1 VPEPGRPRRYAPR
14 VAATEDSTG
23 SKGSAPAPD
32 ANDTSESADA
42 MGPAAPTESTAAKL
56 ERLKELREEARHA
69 GSAKAVEKHRAAGK
83 LLARE
88 RAERLCD
95 PGSFV
100 ELDRYV
106 RHRTAEF
113 GMLQRRPYGDAV
125 VTGYGTIFGRKVF
138 VFSQD
143 FTVFGGS
150 LSEVFAEK
158 ICKVMD
164 MAAKYGC
171 PVIGINDSGGARIQ
185 EGVVSLAGYAEIF
198 WRNVQ
203 SSGVIPQL
211 SLVLGPCAGGAV
223 YSPAITDF
231 VLMVEGSSYMF
242 ITGPDVVKTVT
253 GEEVSFED
261 LGGAATHAS
270 KSGVAHFMCPDE
282 ESCLDDARY
291 LLSFLPQNNLDPPP
305 YAEPTDPVDREE
317 PELDSIVPDNPNK
330 PYDIKAVIERV
341 VDDGQFLEVHE
352 RYAENLVCGFA
363 RLGGHPVGIVGN
375 QPRSLAGVLDIDSSV
390 KGARFV
396 RTCDA
401 FNVPLVTFV
410 DVPGFLPGTAQEWG
424 GIIRHGAKLLY
435 AYAEATVPK
444 LAVITRKAY
453 GGAYDVM
460 SSKHIR
466 ADFNFAWPTAE
477 VAVMGPE
484 GAVNIVFRKE
494 LEEADDAEAR
504 RAELIADYRARF
516 ANPYSAA
523 ERGYVDEVIDPRRTR
538 PVLCDALAT
547 ASTKREPR
555 PRRKHGN
562 IPL

>member
-1 VPEPGRPRRYAPR
+1 
-14 VAATEDSTG
+14 VAAETDST
-23 SKGSAPAPD
+23 
-32 ANDTSESADA
+32 SE
-42 MGPAAPTESTAAKL
+42 KL
-56 ERLKELREEARHA
+56 QRLQELRDQARHS
-69 GSAKAVEKHRAAGK
+69 GSERAVERQRSQGK

-88 RAERLCD
+88 RAEKLLD

-100 ELDRYV
+100 ELDRFV
-106 RHRTAEF
+106 RHREAEF
-113 GMLQRRPYGDAV
+113 GMREKRPYGDAV
-125 VTGYGTIFGRKVF
+125 VTGYGTVFGRRVF

-164 MAAKYGC
+164 LAAKFGG

-203 SSGVIPQL
+203 CSGVIPQI
-211 SLVLGPCAGGAV
+211 SLIMGPCAGGAV

-253 GEEVSFED
+253 GEEVSFEE
-261 LGGAATHAS
+261 LGGAATHAA
-270 KSGVAHFMCPDE
+270 KSGVAHFISPDE
-282 ESCLDDARY
+282 EACLEDARY
-291 LLSFLPQNNLDPPP
+291 LLSFLPQNNVDPPP
-305 YAEPTDPVDREE
+305 YGEPADPAGREDE
-317 PELDSIVPDNPNK
+317 GLDTLIPDDPAK
-330 PYDIKAVIERV
+330 PYDMKDVIRRV
-341 VDDGQFLEVHE
+341 VDDGEFLEVHE
-352 RYAENLVCGFA
+352 RWAENLVCGFA
-363 RLGGHPVGIVGN
+363 RLNGHSIGVVGN
-375 QPRSLAGVLDIDSSV
+375 QPRALAGVLDIDSSV

-401 FNVPLVTFV
+401 YNIPLVTFV

-484 GAVNIVFRKE
+484 GAVNIIFRKE
-494 LEEADDAEAR
+494 LEEADDPDAR
-504 RAELIADYRARF
+504 RSELIEDYRERF
-516 ANPYSAA
+516 ASPFVAA
-523 ERGYVDEVIDPRRTR
+523 ERGYVDEVIEPRRTR
-538 PVLCDALAT
+538 PVLVDALET
-547 ASTKREPR
+547 ALTKRERR
-555 PRRKHGN
+555 PPRKHGN

>member
-1 VPEPGRPRRYAPR
+1 MS
-14 VAATEDSTG
+14 ATEDGTQG
-23 SKGSAPAPD
+23 
-32 ANDTSESADA
+32 
-42 MGPAAPTESTAAKL
+42 KL
-56 ERLKELREEARHA
+56 ERMLEHREEAAHQGTER
-69 GSAKAVEKHRAAGK
+69 AVERQRSQGK

-88 RAERLCD
+88 RVEKLLD

-106 RHRTAEF
+106 RHREVEF
-113 GMLQRRPYGDAV
+113 GMREKRPWGDAV
-125 VTGYGTIFGRKVF
+125 VTGHGTILGRKVF

-143 FTVFGGS
+143 FTIFGGS

-164 MAAKYGC
+164 MAVKYGC
-171 PVIGINDSGGARIQ
+171 PLIGINDSGGARIQ

-203 SSGVIPQL
+203 ASGVVPQI
-211 SLVLGPCAGGAV
+211 SLVMGPCAGGAV
-223 YSPAITDF
+223 YSPAMTDF
-231 VLMVEGSSYMF
+231 VFMVEGSSYMF

-253 GEEVSFED
+253 GEEVTFEE

-270 KSGVAHFMCPDE
+270 KSGVAQFISPDE
-282 ESCLDDARY
+282 EACLEDARY
-291 LLSFLPQNNLDPPP
+291 LLSFLPQNNLEPAPFAPPS
-305 YAEPTDPVDREE
+305 DPVDREE
-317 PELDSIVPDNPNK
+317 PALDTLIPDDPAK
-330 PYDIKAVIERV
+330 PYDIKRVIELV
-341 VDDGQFLEVHE
+341 VDDGDYLEVHE
-352 RYAENLVCGFA
+352 RYAENIVCCFA
-363 RLGGHPVGIVGN
+363 RLGGHPVGVVGN
-375 QPRSLAGVLDIDSSV
+375 QPRALAGVLDIDSSV
-390 KGARFV
+390 KAARFV

-401 FNVPLVTFV
+401 FNIPLVTFV

-435 AYAEATVPK
+435 AYCEATVPK

-466 ADFNFAWPTAE
+466 SDFNFAWPTAE

-484 GAVNIVFRKE
+484 GAVNIVYRRE
-494 LEEADDAEAR
+494 LEDADEPEAR
-504 RAELIADYRARF
+504 RAELIREYRERF
-516 ANPYSAA
+516 ANPLSAA
-523 ERGYVDEVIDPRRTR
+523 ERGYVDDVIEPRRTR
-538 PVLCDALAT
+538 PVLIEALET
-547 ASTKREPR
+547 SLSKRERR
-555 PRRKHGN
+555 PPRKHGN

>member
-1 VPEPGRPRRYAPR
+1 
-14 VAATEDSTG
+14 VAATDEE
-23 SKGSAPAPD
+23 KRAV
-32 ANDTSESADA
+32 E
-42 MGPAAPTESTAAKL
+42 ESTQAKL
-56 ERLKELREEARHA
+56 ERLEALRDEARHA
-69 GSAKAVEKHRAAGK
+69 GSGKAVERQRSQGK

-106 RHRTAEF
+106 RHRESNF
-113 GMLQRRPYGDAV
+113 GMMERRPWGDAV
-125 VTGYGTIFGRKVF
+125 VTGYGEIFGRKVF

-164 MAAKYGC
+164 MAVKYGC

-203 SSGVIPQL
+203 ASGVVPQI
-211 SLVLGPCAGGAV
+211 SLVMGPCAGGAV

-231 VLMVEGSSYMF
+231 VLMVDGSSYMF

-253 GEEVSFED
+253 NEEVSFEE

-270 KSGVAHFMCPDE
+270 RSGVAHFISPDDE
-282 ESCLDDARY
+282 ACLDDARY
-291 LLSFLPQNNLDPPP
+291 LLSFLPQNNLDSPP
-305 YAEPTDPVDREE
+305 YAEPSDPPDREE
-317 PELDSIVPDNPNK
+317 PELDTIIPDNPNK
-330 PYDIKAVIERV
+330 PYDIKAVIEHV

-352 RYAENLVCGFA
+352 RFAENIVCGFA
-363 RLGGHPVGIVGN
+363 RLGGHSVGVVGN

-390 KGARFV
+390 KAGRFV

-401 FNVPLVTFV
+401 FNIPLVTFV

-484 GAVNIVFRKE
+484 GAVNIVFRRE
-494 LEEADDAEAR
+494 LEEADDPDAR
-504 RAELIADYRARF
+504 RAELIADYRERF
-516 ANPYSAA
+516 ANPYTAA
-523 ERGYVDEVIDPRRTR
+523 ERGYVDEVIEPRRTR
-538 PVLCDALAT
+538 PTLIDALET
-547 ASTKREPR
+547 ALTKREPR

>member
-1 VPEPGRPRRYAPR
+1 MSEIHET
-14 VAATEDSTG
+14 TE
-23 SKGSAPAPD
+23 
-32 ANDTSESADA
+32 
-42 MGPAAPTESTAAKL
+42 AKL
-56 ERLKELREEARHA
+56 RWLRELRDKALHA
-69 GSAKAVEKHRAAGK
+69 GSERSVAKRREEGR

-106 RHRTAEF
+106 RHREWNF
-113 GMLQRRPYGDAV
+113 GMMDRRPYGDAV

-164 MAAKYGC
+164 LAVKYGC

-203 SSGVIPQL
+203 SSGVVPQI
-211 SLVLGPCAGGAV
+211 SLIMGPCAGGAV

-231 VLMVEGSSYMF
+231 VFMVEGSSYMF
-242 ITGPDVVKTVT
+242 ITGPDVVRTVT
-253 GEEVSFED
+253 GEEVSFEE
-261 LGGAATHAS
+261 LGGAQAHAT
-270 KSGVAHFMCPDE
+270 KSGVAHFVSANEDA
-282 ESCLDDARY
+282 CLEDARY
-291 LLSFLPQNNLDPPP
+291 LLSFLPQNNRETTPHTVSSDPRG
-305 YAEPTDPVDREE
+305 REDA
-317 PELDSIVPDNPNK
+317 ELDTLVPDQPNK
-330 PYDIKAVIERV
+330 PYDMHDVIRRV
-341 VDDGQFLEVHE
+341 IDDGEFMEVQEHF
-352 RYAENLVCGFA
+352 AENIVCGFA
-363 RLGGHPVGIVGN
+363 RLGGHAVGVVGN
-375 QPRSLAGVLDIDSSV
+375 QPRALAGVLDIDASN
-390 KGARFV
+390 KAARFV

-435 AYAEATVPK
+435 AFAEATVPK
-444 LAVITRKAY
+444 LTVITRKAY

-484 GAVNIVFRKE
+484 GAVNIVYRDRSP
-494 LEEADDAEAR
+494 EERE
-504 RAELIADYRARF
+504 ELIADYKERF
-516 ANPYSAA
+516 ANPYTAA
-523 ERGYVDEVIDPRRTR
+523 ERGYVDDVIEPRRTR
-538 PVLCDALAT
+538 PVLIDALET
-547 ASTKREPR
+547 ALTKNEPR

>member
-1 VPEPGRPRRYAPR
+1 VS
-14 VAATEDSTG
+14 ATEDGTQ
-23 SKGSAPAPD
+23 
-32 ANDTSESADA
+32 
-42 MGPAAPTESTAAKL
+42 AKL
-56 ERLKELREEARHA
+56 ERMLEHREEAAHQ
-69 GSAKAVEKHRAAGK
+69 GSERAVERQRSQGK

-88 RAERLCD
+88 RIEKLLD
-95 PGSFV
+95 PASFV

-106 RHRTAEF
+106 RHREVEF
-113 GMLQRRPYGDAV
+113 GMREKRPWGDAV
-125 VTGYGTIFGRKVF
+125 VTGHGTILGRKVF

-143 FTVFGGS
+143 FTIFGGS

-164 MAAKYGC
+164 MAVKYGC

-203 SSGVIPQL
+203 ASGVVPQI
-211 SLVLGPCAGGAV
+211 SLVMGPCAGGAV
-223 YSPAITDF
+223 YSPAMTDF
-231 VLMVEGSSYMF
+231 VFMVEGSSYMF

-253 GEEVSFED
+253 GEEVTFEE

-270 KSGVAHFMCPDE
+270 KSGVAQFISPNE
-282 ESCLDDARY
+282 EACLEDARY
-291 LLSFLPQNNLDPPP
+291 LLSFLPQNNL
-305 YAEPTDPVDREE
+305 EPAPFARPSDPVDREE
-317 PELDSIVPDNPNK
+317 TDLDTLIPDDPAK
-330 PYDIKAVIERV
+330 PYDIKRVIELV
-341 VDDGQFLEVHE
+341 VDDGDYLEVHE
-352 RYAENLVCGFA
+352 RYAENIVCCLA
-363 RLGGHPVGIVGN
+363 RLGGHPVGVVGN

-390 KGARFV
+390 KAARFV

-401 FNVPLVTFV
+401 FNIPLVTFV

-435 AYAEATVPK
+435 AYCEATVPK

-466 ADFNFAWPTAE
+466 SDFNFAWPTAE

-484 GAVNIVFRKE
+484 GAVNIVFRGE
-494 LEEADDAEAR
+494 LEEAADPEAR
-504 RAELIADYRARF
+504 RAELIHEYRERF
-516 ANPYSAA
+516 ANPLSAA
-523 ERGYVDEVIDPRRTR
+523 ERGYVDDVIEPRRTR
-538 PVLCDALAT
+538 PVLIEALET
-547 ASTKREPR
+547 SLSKRERR
-555 PRRKHGN
+555 PPRKHGN

>member
-1 VPEPGRPRRYAPR
+1 LA
-14 VAATEDSTG
+14 VAD
-23 SKGSAPAPD
+23 
-32 ANDTSESADA
+32 
-42 MGPAAPTESTAAKL
+42 ESTRKKL
-56 ERLKELREEARHA
+56 EELQRLRDEAVHA
-69 GSAKAVEKHRAAGK
+69 GSEQAVERQRQQGK

-88 RAERLCD
+88 RLEKLLD
-95 PGSFV
+95 PGSFA

-106 RHRTAEF
+106 RHRNPYF
-113 GMLQRRPYGDAV
+113 GMMDRRPYGDAV

-143 FTVFGGS
+143 FTIFGGS
-150 LSEVFAEK
+150 LSEAFAEK

-164 MAAKYGC
+164 LAAKFGC

-203 SSGVIPQL
+203 ASGVIPQI
-211 SLVLGPCAGGAV
+211 SLVMGPCAGGAV
-223 YSPAITDF
+223 YSPAMTDF
-231 VLMVEGSSYMF
+231 VLMVEETSYMF

-253 GEEVSFED
+253 GEEVTFEE

-270 KSGVAHFMCPDE
+270 KSGVAHFTAPDE
-282 ESCLDDARY
+282 DACLEDARY

-305 YAEPTDPVDREE
+305 YDEPADPVDREDG
-317 PELDSIVPDNPNK
+317 ELDTLIPDTPNK
-330 PYDIKAVIERV
+330 PYDMKDVVRRV
-341 VDDGQFLEVHE
+341 VDDGEFLEVHE
-352 RYAENLVCGFA
+352 RFAENIVCCLA

-375 QPRSLAGVLDIDSSV
+375 QPHALAGVLDINSSV
-390 KGARFV
+390 KAARFV

-401 FNVPLVTFV
+401 FNIPLVTFV

-435 AYAEATVPK
+435 AYSEATVPK

-494 LEEADDAEAR
+494 LEDADDSDAR
-504 RAELIADYRARF
+504 REELVADYRDQF
-516 ANPYSAA
+516 ANPYVAA
-523 ERGYVDEVIDPRRTR
+523 ERGYVDDVIEPRRTR
-538 PVLCDALAT
+538 PVLIDALET
-547 ASTKREPR
+547 ALTKREPK

>member
-1 VPEPGRPRRYAPR
+1 LSAPLWRYAPP
-14 VAATEDSTG
+14 VAATDESEPVTGDSTG
-23 SKGSAPAPD
+23 
-32 ANDTSESADA
+32 
-42 MGPAAPTESTAAKL
+42 AKL
-56 ERLKELREEARHA
+56 DRLRELRDEALHA
-69 GSAKAVEKHRAAGK
+69 GSGKAIEKQRAAGK

-88 RAERLCD
+88 RVVRLCD

-106 RHRTAEF
+106 QHRESNF
-113 GMLQRRPYGDAV
+113 GMLERRPYGDAV
-125 VTGYGTIFGRKVF
+125 VTGYGTVFGRKVF

-203 SSGVIPQL
+203 CSGVIPQL
-211 SLVLGPCAGGAV
+211 SLVMGPCAGGAV

-231 VLMVEGSSYMF
+231 VLMVEGTSYMF

-253 GEEVSFED
+253 GEEVTFEE

-270 KSGVAHFMCPDE
+270 KSGVAHFSSPDE

-291 LLSFLPQNNLDPPP
+291 LLSFLPQNNLDSPP
-305 YAEPTDPVDREE
+305 YAEPSDPRDREDA
-317 PELDSIVPDNPNK
+317 ELDAIIPDNPNK
-330 PYDIKAVIERV
+330 PYDIKSVIERV
-341 VDDGQFLEVHE
+341 VDGGEFLEVHE

-363 RLGGHPVGIVGN
+363 RLGGHSVGVVGN

-401 FNVPLVTFV
+401 FNIPLVTFV

-494 LEEADDAEAR
+494 LEEAEDPESR
-504 RAELIADYRARF
+504 RAELIADYRSRF
-516 ANPYSAA
+516 ANPYTAA
-523 ERGYVDEVIDPRRTR
+523 ERGYVDEVIEPRRTR
-538 PVLCDALAT
+538 PVLCDALET
-547 ASTKREPR
+547 ALTKREPR

>member
-1 VPEPGRPRRYAPR
+1 MAT
-14 VAATEDSTG
+14 TEDSTQG
-23 SKGSAPAPD
+23 
-32 ANDTSESADA
+32 
-42 MGPAAPTESTAAKL
+42 KL
-56 ERLKELREEARHA
+56 EQLAALREEAAHQASER
-69 GSAKAVEKHRAAGK
+69 SVERQRSQGK

-88 RAERLCD
+88 RIEKLLD

-100 ELDRYV
+100 ELDRYA
-106 RHRTAEF
+106 RHREAEF
-113 GMLQRRPYGDAV
+113 GMREKRPWGDAV
-125 VTGYGTIFGRKVF
+125 VTGYGAVLGRKVF

-164 MAAKYGC
+164 LAVKYGC

-203 SSGVIPQL
+203 ASGVVPQI
-211 SLVLGPCAGGAV
+211 SLVMGPCAGGAV

-231 VLMVEGSSYMF
+231 IFMVEGSSYMF

-253 GEEVSFED
+253 GEEVTFEE
-261 LGGAATHAS
+261 LGGAATHAA
-270 KSGVAHFMCPDE
+270 KSGVAQFISPDE
-282 ESCLDDARY
+282 EACLEDARY
-291 LLSFLPQNNLDPPP
+291 LLSFLPQNNLEQPP
-305 YAEPTDPVDREE
+305 YAQPSDSPDREE
-317 PELDSIVPDNPNK
+317 AELDSLVPDDPAK
-330 PYDIKAVIERV
+330 PYDIKRVVELV
-341 VDDGQFLEVHE
+341 VDDGEFFEVHE
-352 RYAENLVCGFA
+352 RYAENIVCGFA
-363 RLGGHPVGIVGN
+363 RLGGHVVGVVGN
-375 QPRSLAGVLDIDSSV
+375 QPRSLAGVLDIDSAV

-410 DVPGFLPGTAQEWG
+410 DVPGFLPGTDQEWR

-494 LEEADDAEAR
+494 LEESADPEAQ
-504 RAELIADYRARF
+504 RAELIREYRERF
-516 ANPYSAA
+516 ANPYVAA
-523 ERGYVDEVIDPRRTR
+523 ERGYVDDVIEPRRTR
-538 PVLCDALAT
+538 PMLIDALET
-547 ASTKREPR
+547 ALSKRERR
-555 PRRKHGN
+555 PPRKHGN

>member
-1 VPEPGRPRRYAPR
+1 VPAGG
-14 VAATEDSTG
+14 DSTQ
-23 SKGSAPAPD
+23 
-32 ANDTSESADA
+32 
-42 MGPAAPTESTAAKL
+42 AKL
-56 ERLKELREEARHA
+56 ERLAELRETALHQ
-69 GSAKAVEKHRAAGK
+69 GSEKAVERQRLQGK

-88 RAERLCD
+88 RLEKLLD

-100 ELDRYV
+100 ELDRYM
-106 RHRTAEF
+106 RHREVEF
-113 GMLQRRPYGDAV
+113 DMRERRPWGDAV
-125 VTGYGTIFGRKVF
+125 VTGYGTILGRKVF

-143 FTVFGGS
+143 FTIFGGS

-164 MAAKYGC
+164 LAVKFGC

-203 SSGVIPQL
+203 SSGVVPQI
-211 SLVLGPCAGGAV
+211 SLVMGPCAGGAV

-231 VLMVEGSSYMF
+231 VLMVEGTSYMF

-253 GEEVSFED
+253 GEEVTFEE
-261 LGGAATHAS
+261 LGGAVTHAS
-270 KSGVAHFMCPDE
+270 KSGVAHFISPSE
-282 ESCLDDARY
+282 EACLEDARY
-291 LLSFLPQNNLDPPP
+291 LLSFLPQNNLEQPP
-305 YAEPTDPVDREE
+305 YAEPSDPRDREE
-317 PELDSIVPDNPNK
+317 VELDTLVPDDPAK
-330 PYDIKAVIERV
+330 PYDIKRAIELV
-341 VDDGQFLEVHE
+341 VDDGDLLEVHE
-352 RYAENLVCGFA
+352 RYAGNIVCCFA
-363 RLGGHPVGIVGN
+363 RLGGHVVGVVGN
-375 QPRSLAGVLDIDSSV
+375 QPRTLAGVLDIDSSV
-390 KGARFV
+390 KAARFV

-410 DVPGFLPGTAQEWG
+410 DVPGFLPGTDQEWR

-466 ADFNFAWPTAE
+466 GDFNFAWPTAE
-477 VAVMGPE
+477 VAVMGPDS
-484 GAVNIVFRKE
+484 AVNIVFRNE
-494 LEEADDAEAR
+494 LEGENADAKR
-504 RAELIADYRARF
+504 HELIEEYRERF
-516 ANPYSAA
+516 ANPYVAA
-523 ERGYVDEVIDPRRTR
+523 ERGYVDDVIEPRRTR
-538 PVLCDALAT
+538 SALIDALET
-547 ASTKREPR
+547 ALSKREPR
-555 PRRKHGN
+555 PKRKHGN

>member
-1 VPEPGRPRRYAPR
+1 
-14 VAATEDSTG
+14 VAKTEGSTE
-23 SKGSAPAPD
+23 
-32 ANDTSESADA
+32 T
-42 MGPAAPTESTAAKL
+42 TQAKL
-56 ERLKELREEARHA
+56 QRLEQLRDEALHA
-69 GSAKAVEKHRAAGK
+69 GSGKAVERQHAQGK

-88 RAERLCD
+88 RLLKLLD

-106 RHRTAEF
+106 RHRNPEF
-113 GMLQRRPYGDAV
+113 GMMERRPWGDAV

-164 MAAKYGC
+164 LATKYGC

-203 SSGVIPQL
+203 SSGVIPQI
-211 SLVLGPCAGGAV
+211 SLVMGPCAGGAV
-223 YSPAITDF
+223 YSPAMTDF
-231 VLMVEGSSYMF
+231 VLMVEGTSYMF

-253 GEEVSFED
+253 GEEVTFEE
-261 LGGAATHAS
+261 LGGAATHAA
-270 KSGVAHFMCPDE
+270 KSGVSHFTSPAE
-282 ESCLDDARY
+282 ETCLEDARY

-305 YAEPTDPVDREE
+305 FSAPSDPAGREDA
-317 PELDSIVPDNPNK
+317 ELDTLVPDDPAK
-330 PYDIKAVIERV
+330 PYDMKQVITRI
-341 VDDGQFLEVHE
+341 VDEGEFLEVQE
-352 RYAENLVCGFA
+352 RFAENIVCGFA
-363 RLGGHPVGIVGN
+363 RLNGHSVGIVGN

-390 KGARFV
+390 KAGRFV

-401 FNVPLVTFV
+401 FNIPLLTFV

-435 AYAEATVPK
+435 AYSEATVPK
-444 LAVITRKAY
+444 LTVITRKAY

-466 ADFNFAWPTAE
+466 ADFNVAWPTAE

-484 GAVNIVFRKE
+484 GAVNIVFRSE
-494 LEEADDAEAR
+494 LEEADDPEGR
-504 RAELIADYRARF
+504 RAELIADYKERF
-516 ANPYSAA
+516 ANPYVAA
-523 ERGYVDEVIDPRRTR
+523 ERGYVDDVIEPRRTR
-538 PVLCDALAT
+538 PVLIDALET
-547 ASTKREPR
+547 ALTKREPR
-555 PRRKHGN
+555 PPRKHGN

>member
-1 VPEPGRPRRYAPR
+1 MHAWPLGSTPSCGRRRRTSAVGSAS
-14 VAATEDSTG
+14 VAATE
-23 SKGSAPAPD
+23 
-32 ANDTSESADA
+32 E
-42 MGPAAPTESTAAKL
+42 ESTQAKL
-56 ERLKELREEARHA
+56 DELAELREQARDQA
-69 GSAKAVEKHRAAGK
+69 GERAVERQRGAGK

-88 RAERLCD
+88 RLERLCD
-95 PGSFV
+95 AGSFV

-106 RHRTAEF
+106 RHREPNF
-113 GMLQRRPYGDAV
+113 GMLERRPYGDAV
-125 VTGYGTIFGRKVF
+125 VTGYGTVFGRKVF

-164 MAAKYGC
+164 LAAKYGC

-203 SSGVIPQL
+203 CSGVIPQV
-211 SLVLGPCAGGAV
+211 SLVMGPCAGGAV

-231 VLMVEGSSYMF
+231 VFMVEGTSYMF

-253 GEEVSFED
+253 GEEVTFEE
-261 LGGAATHAS
+261 LGGAATHAT
-270 KSGVAHFMCPDE
+270 KSGVAHFTAPDDAA
-282 ESCLDDARY
+282 CLEDARY
-291 LLSFLPQNNLDPPP
+291 LLSFLPQNNLEAPP
-305 YAEPTDPVDREE
+305 YAAPSDDPDRED
-317 PELDSIVPDNPNK
+317 PELDAIVPDNPNK
-330 PYDIKAVIERV
+330 PYDMKHVIERV
-341 VDDGQFLEVHE
+341 VDEGEFLEVHE
-352 RYAENLVCGFA
+352 RYADNVVCGFA
-363 RLGGHPVGIVGN
+363 RLGGHAVGVVGN

-390 KGARFV
+390 KAARFV

-401 FNVPLVTFV
+401 FNVPLLTFV
-410 DVPGFLPGTAQEWG
+410 DVPGFLPGTDQEWR

-466 ADFNFAWPTAE
+466 GDLNFAYPTAE
-477 VAVMGPE
+477 IAVMGPE
-484 GAVNIVFRKE
+484 GAVNIIFRNRLKE
-494 LEEADDAEAR
+494 AEDPEAERGRLVAE
-504 RAELIADYRARF
+504 YRETF
-516 ANPYSAA
+516 ANPYKAA
-523 ERGYVDEVIDPRRTR
+523 ELGF
-538 PVLCDALAT
+538 
-547 ASTKREPR
+547 
-555 PRRKHGN
+555 
-562 IPL
+562 

>member
-1 VPEPGRPRRYAPR
+1 M
-14 VAATEDSTG
+14 AATEKDST
-23 SKGSAPAPD
+23 
-32 ANDTSESADA
+32 EQ
-42 MGPAAPTESTAAKL
+42 KL
-56 ERLKELREEARHA
+56 EQLRELRDEALHA
-69 GSAKAVEKHRAAGK
+69 GTEKAVERRRSEGK

-88 RAERLCD
+88 RVEKLLD
-95 PGSFV
+95 SGSFV

-106 RHRTAEF
+106 RHREAEF
-113 GMLQRRPYGDAV
+113 GMRERRPWGDAV

-150 LSEVFAEK
+150 LSEVFADK

-164 MAAKYGC
+164 LALKYGC

-203 SSGVIPQL
+203 ASGVIPQI
-211 SLVLGPCAGGAV
+211 SLIMGPCAGGAV
-223 YSPAITDF
+223 YSPAMTDF
-231 VLMVEGSSYMF
+231 VLMVEGSAYMF

-253 GEEVSFED
+253 GEEVTFEE
-261 LGGAATHAS
+261 LGGAAAHAA
-270 KSGVAHFMCPDE
+270 KSGVSHFTSPDE
-282 ESCLDDARY
+282 EACLEDARY
-291 LLSFLPQNNLDPPP
+291 LLSFLPQNNLDSPP
-305 YAEPTDPVDREE
+305 YSEPTDPAGREDA
-317 PELDSIVPDNPNK
+317 ELDTLIPDDPAK
-330 PYDIKAVIERV
+330 PYDIKHVIERV
-341 VDDGQFLEVHE
+341 VDDGEFLEVQE
-352 RYAENLVCGFA
+352 RFAENIVCGFA
-363 RLGGHPVGIVGN
+363 RLNGHVVGVVGN

-390 KGARFV
+390 KAGRFV

-401 FNVPLVTFV
+401 FNIPLVTFV

-435 AYAEATVPK
+435 AYSEATVPK

-460 SSKHIR
+460 SSKHLR

-494 LEEADDAEAR
+494 LEDADDPEAR
-504 RAELIADYRARF
+504 RAELIDDYRARF
-516 ANPYSAA
+516 ANPYVAA
-523 ERGYVDEVIDPRRTR
+523 ERGYVDDVIEPRRTR
-538 PVLCDALAT
+538 PVLIDALET
-547 ASTKREPR
+547 ALTKREPR
-555 PRRKHGN
+555 PQRKHGN

>member
-1 VPEPGRPRRYAPR
+1 M
-14 VAATEDSTG
+14 
-23 SKGSAPAPD
+23 
-32 ANDTSESADA
+32 ADA
-42 MGPAAPTESTAAKL
+42 HETTRAKL
-56 ERLKELREEARHA
+56 EWLRELRDQALHA
-69 GSAKAVEKHRAAGK
+69 GSGRAVARRREQGR

-88 RAERLCD
+88 RAEKLCD
-95 PGSFV
+95 EGSFV

-106 RHRTAEF
+106 RHRESSF
-113 GMLQRRPYGDAV
+113 GMMDRRPYGDAV

-138 VFSQD
+138 LFSQD

-164 MAAKYGC
+164 LAVKYGC

-203 SSGVIPQL
+203 ASGVVPQI

-231 VLMVEGSSYMF
+231 VLMVEATSYMF

-253 GEEVSFED
+253 GEQVTFEE

-270 KSGVAHFMCPDE
+270 KSGVAHFLCPSE
-282 ESCLDDARY
+282 EACLEDARY
-291 LLSFLPQNNLDPPP
+291 LLSFLPQNNVEPPAWFEPSDPR
-305 YAEPTDPVDREE
+305 DREE
-317 PELDSIVPDNPNK
+317 PALDTLIPDDPAK
-330 PYDIKAVIERV
+330 PYDIKRVIEAV
-341 VDDGQFLEVHE
+341 VDGGDFLEVHA
-352 RYAENLVCGFA
+352 RYAENIVCGFA
-363 RLGGHPVGIVGN
+363 RLGGHSVGVVGN

-390 KGARFV
+390 KAARFV

-435 AYAEATVPK
+435 AYCEATVPK
-444 LAVITRKAY
+444 LTVITRKAY

-477 VAVMGPE
+477 VAVMGPD
-484 GAVNIVFRKE
+484 GAVNIIFRKE
-494 LEEADDAEAR
+494 LEEADDPEAR
-504 RAELIADYRARF
+504 RAELIEDYRQRF
-516 ANPYSAA
+516 ANPYAAA
-523 ERGYVDEVIDPRRTR
+523 ERGYVDEVIEPRRTR
-538 PVLCDALAT
+538 PVLIDALET
-547 ASTKREPR
+547 SLTKQEPR

>member
-1 VPEPGRPRRYAPR
+1 M
-14 VAATEDSTG
+14 EDG
-23 SKGSAPAPD
+23 
-32 ANDTSESADA
+32 
-42 MGPAAPTESTAAKL
+42 TASKL
-56 ERLKELREEARHA
+56 ERLARLRDEALHA
-69 GSAKAVEKHRAAGK
+69 GTEHAVARQRESGK

-88 RAERLCD
+88 RAEKLCD

-106 RHRTAEF
+106 RHRETEF
-113 GMLQRRPYGDAV
+113 GMAERRPWGDAV
-125 VTGYGTIFGRKVF
+125 VTGYGAVLGRKTF

-164 MAAKYGC
+164 LAVKYGC
-171 PVIGINDSGGARIQ
+171 PVVGINDSGGARIQ

-203 SSGVIPQL
+203 ASGVVPQL
-211 SLVLGPCAGGAV
+211 SLVMGPCAGGAV

-242 ITGPDVVKTVT
+242 ITGPDVVKAVT
-253 GEEVSFED
+253 GEDVSFED
-261 LGGAATHAS
+261 LGGAAVHAA
-270 KSGVAHFMCPDE
+270 KSGVAHFISPDDE
-282 ESCLDDARY
+282 ACLEDARY
-291 LLSFLPQNNLDPPP
+291 LLSFLPQNNLESPP
-305 YAEPTDPVDREE
+305 YAAPSDPVDREE
-317 PELDSIVPDNPNK
+317 PELDTIVPDSPNK
-330 PYDIKAVIERV
+330 PYDMKHVIERV
-341 VDDGQFLEVHE
+341 VDDGEFLEVHE
-352 RYAENLVCGFA
+352 RFADNVVCGFA
-363 RLGGHPVGIVGN
+363 RLGGHAVGVVGN

-390 KGARFV
+390 KAARFV

-401 FNVPLVTFV
+401 FNIPLVTFV

-484 GAVNIVFRKE
+484 GAVNIVFRRE
-494 LEEADDAEAR
+494 LADAKDAGAR
-504 RAELIADYRARF
+504 RAELIADYKERF
-516 ANPYSAA
+516 ANPYVAA
-523 ERGYVDEVIDPRRTR
+523 ERGYVDDVIEPRRTR
-538 PVLCDALAT
+538 PVLISALEA
-547 ASTKREPR
+547 ALTKREPR
-555 PRRKHGN
+555 PKRKHGN
-562 IPL
+562 VPL